1 MKYYLFDTKNECLGT
16 ATDVNTALQCFGE
29 IYDSAGKG
37 RDKFCVEVYIQAGT
51 KEKLFN
57 TYELPVFLNMS
68 PEAFEATPE
77 QEDEH
82 TTHVVKH
89 YGKIDTTL
97 YNALCNAG
105 DAKQFDSMAANFTDE
120 EFSAV
125 LKYVPTGFIIGELA
139 RRLEEY
145 ESVTNEIQHT
155 LNNMKIYT
163 SDKKGN

>member
-37 RDKFCVEVYIQAGT
+37 RNKFCVEVYIQAGT
-51 KEKLFN
+51 REKLFN

-82 TTHVVKH
+82 ITHTVKH
-89 YGKIDTTL
+89 YGKIDNTL
-97 YNALCNAG
+97 YNAG

-120 EFSAV
+120 EFSVV
-125 LKYVPTGFIIGELA
+125 LKYAPTGFILGELA
-139 RRLEEY
+139 RRLKEY
-145 ESVTNEIQHT
+145 NKATNEIQHT
-155 LNNMKIYT
+155 LSNMKIYT
-163 SDKKGN
+163 SDKKGH